1 MHISSRNRG
10 CLLVLALVLNSAPA
24 WAQRW
29 RKPPQIGYAFPSGGR
44 QGQSLQVTVGGQRF
58 KEEAQIFVSGK
69 GVQAKLVEYLPPL
82 RQKDINKIRQAM
94 RAAQKRFRE
103 QNGKKKEKVALRS
116 REGRMLLRKL
126 MAEEAKKKE
135 VTLQDIERF
144 REWRKRRNDPK
155 RQLNPQL
162 AETMTVE
169 IQIDAD
175 AAPGVRTLRVMT
187 NAGLSNPIR
196 FLVGQL
202 PQMDE
207 IEPNSQPDQATKI
220 DNLPIVANG
229 QIMPG
234 DVDHFRFTGKKG
246 SRIVID
252 VDARKIVPYLA
263 DAVPGWFQAT
273 VALLDSEGNELA
285 FVDDFRHDPDPILAY
300 RIPADGEYIVQIRD
314 SIYRG
319 REDFVYRIRIGE
331 LPQITGLYPL
341 GVQAGKQTAVE
352 LTGYNLPPNQQ
363 NQRLRPSSP
372 GRVPVQV
379 QAGKVVSE
387 PWYVRAVDTQVLEA
401 TEPNDAAADALEV
414 KGSAAINGRIETEG
428 DIDVFAIQARK
439 GQTLIARVE
448 ARTLNSPLDSLLWIT
463 DAKGKELSRNDDY
476 EDPGHGLITH
486 HADARLEFQA
496 PADGKYLLWIG
507 DTQHRG
513 GEAFAYLL
521 HVGSSAGDFDLRITP
536 SAVNARAAQAVPIE
550 VFALRKGGFDGP
562 IHLEL
567 VDAPQ
572 EYSLSGA
579 TIPAGADKVR
589 LTLHLPARMK
599 EDAVQTLQ
607 MAGKAKID
615 GREVERLA
623 EPADDQMQAFIYH
636 HLVCVDQWTFN
647 ISKRRYGGPTW
658 TPKTELPLKLQP
670 GQRIE
675 YVLQADRIPP
685 NGKFQIRLDNPPE
698 GISLAGVKIE
708 GNTVTLGIRAAK
720 DLEPSAGNLMMEAST
735 VRTFNPGKPNQRVRT
750 IPVGY
755 LPATPYILE
764 K

>member
-1 MHISSRNRG
+1 MHISTRNRG
-10 CLLVLALVLNSAPA
+10 WVLVLALILSSAPA

-29 RKPPQIGYAFPSGGR
+29 REPPQIGYAYPSGGR
-44 QGQSLQVTVGGQRF
+44 QGETLQVTVGGQRF
-58 KEEAQIFVSGK
+58 KDEAKVFISGQ
-69 GVQAKLVEYLPPL
+69 GVQAQLVEYLPPL
-82 RQKDINKIRQAM
+82 RQKEISKIREVL
-94 RAAQKRFRE
+94 RTAQKRFRE
-103 QNGKKKEKVALRS
+103 ESKKKEGNVAQRS
-116 REGRMLLRKL
+116 PQGRALLRKL
-126 MAEEAKKKE
+126 VAEEAKKKE
-135 VTLQDIERF
+135 VTLQDIQRL
-144 REWRKRRNDPK
+144 REWQRRRQDPK

-187 NAGLSNPIR
+187 NTGLSNPIR

-207 IEPNSQPDQATKI
+207 IEPNSQPDQATKV

-234 DVDHFRFTGKKG
+234 DVDHFRFTGKRG
-246 SRIVID
+246 RQIVID

-273 VALLDSEGNELA
+273 VALLDAQGNELA

-300 RIPADGEYIVQIRD
+300 QIPEDGEYIVQIRD

-319 REDFVYRIRIGE
+319 REDFVYRIRIGQ
-331 LPQITGLYPL
+331 LPQITGVYPL
-341 GVQAGKQTAVE
+341 GVEAGKQAGVE
-352 LTGYNLPPNQQ
+352 LTGYNLPPNQRKQ
-363 NQRLRPSSP
+363 KLRPTSP
-372 GRVPVQV
+372 GKVPVQV

-387 PWYVRAVDTQVLEA
+387 PWYVRAVDTPVIEA
-401 TEPNDAAADALEV
+401 AEPNDSPADALEV

-428 DIDVFAIQARK
+428 DVDVFAVHARK
-439 GQTLIARVE
+439 GQALIARVE

-463 DAKGKELSRNDDY
+463 DETGKELARNDDY

-486 HADARLEFQA
+486 HADSRLEFHA

-513 GEAFAYLL
+513 GQAFTYLL

-536 SAVNARAAQAVPIE
+536 SGVNAQAGQALPIE

-562 IHLEL
+562 IQLEL
-567 VDAPQ
+567 VDAPE

-579 TIPAGADKVR
+579 TIPAGVDKVR

-599 EDAVQTLQ
+599 EDAVQTLR
-607 MAGKAKID
+607 MAGQAKID
-615 GREVERLA
+615 GRDVERLA

-647 ISKRRYGGPTW
+647 IRKRRYGGPTW
-658 TPKTELPLKLQP
+658 TPKTKLPVTLQP
-670 GQRIE
+670 GQKVE

-698 GISLAGVKIE
+698 GISLAGVKID
-708 GNTVTLGIRAAK
+708 GNTVTMGIRAAK
-720 DLEPSAGNLMMEAST
+720 DAKPSAGNLMMEAL
-735 VRTFNPGKPNQRVRT
+735 VIRTFNPGKPNQRVRT

-755 LPATPYILE
+755 LPATPYVLE